1 MPTKLDIIFISILV
15 DGRIMVTDMDKWFA
29 VCSKTTKNQQKLTI
43 NSSMYSHK
51 PWQAF
56 SRTNINISI

>member
-1 MPTKLDIIFISILV
+1 MSTKLDIILISILV

-43 NSSMYSHK
+43 N
-51 PWQAF
+51 
-56 SRTNINISI
+56 